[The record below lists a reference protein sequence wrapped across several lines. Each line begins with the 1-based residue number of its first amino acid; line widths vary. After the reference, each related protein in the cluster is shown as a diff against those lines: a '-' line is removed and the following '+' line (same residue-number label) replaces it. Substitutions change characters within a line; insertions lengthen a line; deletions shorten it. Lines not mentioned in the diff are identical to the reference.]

1 MRLWCCLK
9 LIMKG
14 RINFTSM
21 VCSIYV
27 CGKKMYKY
35 LLLCISL
42 LFLFSCEDETNTYEV
57 GSSWMDAQSK
67 IVMIDTLTMKMSTIM
82 MDSVV
87 TSGKSAMMIGNIKD
101 HTFGQVSSS
110 SLFELTPSSY
120 AITSPTNAV
129 FDSVVM
135 YLTNTNFYYGDTL
148 KTFKLNVHPLTDRI
162 KLNNGYLY
170 NKSTFKYSANSI
182 GNAEFYPRPNSDS
195 SFVKIKL
202 DQSYGQTLFNTLKNT
217 DVTNQEYFLNFYK
230 GLALV
235 PSSDNNAML
244 RFGIN
249 SSYQVQINKS
259 TKEKVSNIVRMYYH
273 TTSQNGT
280 ELVKYT
286 LDLNPSSAYQYN
298 KIQSDFTGSEL
309 ANLTPTNPIPS
320 TSLENKTYLMAG
332 IGVYTKVE
340 IPYLKSLK
348 NLYENYKIIDA
359 TLTVSPVAGYYSNQF
374 YNPSPLYYYVG
385 DKLNHLVSNYTSDGS
400 TEITASLTD
409 SSEFQNEHSYS
420 FSLNSYFNSIL
431 TESVNSNYNTLIYAS
446 SYNDVLSG
454 KAVLGDQKNKT
465 NPARLKVYI
474 LGY

>member
-1 MRLWCCLK
+1 MFAK
-9 LIMKG
+9 
-14 RINFTSM
+14 
-21 VCSIYV
+21 
-27 CGKKMYKY
+27 KKMYKY
-35 LLLCISL
+35 FLLCVSL
-42 LFLFSCEDETNTYEV
+42 MFLFSCEDETNTYDV
-57 GSSWMDAQSK
+57 GSSWIDAQSK

-82 MDSVV
+82 MDSTI
-87 TSGKSAMMIGNIKD
+87 TSGKSVMMIGNIKD
-101 HTFGQVSSS
+101 QTFGKVTSS
-110 SLFELTPSSY
+110 SLFELNPSSY
-120 AITSPTNAV
+120 TLTSPTNAV

-135 YLTNTNFYYGDTL
+135 YLTNTDFYYGDTL
-148 KTFKLNVHPLTDRI
+148 KTYKLNVHPLTDRI

-170 NKSTFKYSANSI
+170 NKSNFNYSSNSI
-182 GNAEFYPRPNSDS
+182 GSAEFYPRPNTDS
-195 SFVKIKL
+195 SYVKIKL
-202 DQSYGQTLFNTLKNT
+202 DQSYGQTLFNTLKNNA
-217 DVTNQEYFLNFYK
+217 VTNQEYFLNFYK

-259 TKEKVSNIVRMYYH
+259 TKEKVSNVVRMYYH

-280 ELVKYT
+280 ELLKYK
-286 LDLNPSSAYQYN
+286 LDLSPSTSYQYN

-309 ANLTPTNPIPS
+309 ANLTPKNPIPS
-320 TSLENKTYLMAG
+320 ASLGNKSYLMAG

-359 TLTVSPVAGYYSNQF
+359 TLSVSPVAGYYSNNF

-400 TEITASLTD
+400 TEITTALSD
-409 SSEFQNEHSYS
+409 SSEFQNEHTYN
-420 FSLNSYFNSIL
+420 FSMRSHVNSIL
-431 TESVNSNYNTLIYAS
+431 AETANSNYNTLIYPS
-446 SYNDVLSG
+446 SYADVLCG
-454 KAVLGDQKNKT
+454 KTVFGDQKNKT
-465 NPARLKVYI
+465 NPAKLKVYI

>member
-1 MRLWCCLK
+1 
-9 LIMKG
+9 
-14 RINFTSM
+14 
-21 VCSIYV
+21 
-27 CGKKMYKY
+27 MYKY

-42 LFLFSCEDETNTYEV
+42 MFLFSCEDETNTYEV

-67 IVMIDTLTMKMSTIM
+67 IVMIDTLTIRMSTIM

-87 TSGKSAMMIGNIKD
+87 TSGKNVMMIGNIKD
-101 HTFGQVSSS
+101 QTFGRVSSS
-110 SLFELTPSSY
+110 SLFELTPEAY
-120 AITSPTNAV
+120 ALNSPTSAV
-129 FDSVVM
+129 FDSIVM
-135 YLTNTNFYYGDTL
+135 YLTNTDFYYGDTL
-148 KTFKLNVHPLTDRI
+148 KTYKLDVHPLTDRI

-170 NKSTFKYSANSI
+170 NKSSFNYASNSI
-182 GNAEFYPRPNSDS
+182 GSAEFYPRPNTDS
-195 SFVKIKL
+195 SFVKVKL
-202 DQSYGQTLFNTLKNT
+202 DPSYGQTLFNTLKNS
-217 DVTNQEYFLNFYK
+217 DVTTQEYFLNFYK

-235 PSSDNNAML
+235 PSVDNNAML

-280 ELVKYT
+280 EQVKYT
-286 LDLNPSSAYQYN
+286 LDLNPSSTYQYN
-298 KIQSDFTGSEL
+298 KVQSDFTGSYL
-309 ANLTPTNPIPS
+309 AGLTPKNPILS
-320 TSLENKTYLMAG
+320 TNLDNKVYMMAG

-359 TLTVSPVAGYYSNQF
+359 TLSVSPVAGYYSNQF
-374 YNPSPLYYYVG
+374 YNPSPLYYYMG
-385 DKLNHLVSNYTSDGS
+385 DKLNHVVSSYTSDGS
-400 TEITASLTD
+400 TEITASLSN
-409 SSEFQNEHSYS
+409 SSEFQNEHAYS
-420 FSLNSYFNSIL
+420 FSMSSYFNTIL
-431 TESVNSNYNTLIYAS
+431 TETANSNYNTLIYPS

-465 NPARLKVYI
+465 NPAKLKVYI